1 MKRIELYIGSAHLVI
16 DECEGEAQIRH
27 ADQPR
32 SMAGRRTDITVRP
45 YGAQQISLDV
55 KVEKSE

>member
-27 ADQPR
+27 VDQPR
-32 SMAGRRTDITVRP
+32 SMAGRRTDITVKP
-45 YGAQQISLDV
+45 WGAQSVTLNV
-55 KVEKSE
+55 KVERSE